1 MEKIIL
7 ASQSPRR
14 KALLELAKIPFE
26 IVVKSTDELYPPE
39 MPLEEVPVFLARQK
53 AIEVNKFLDDA
64 YHQQHS
70 RKHILAADT
79 IVISDNKIIGKPESR
94 KDAIEMLSTL
104 SGKKHKVITGVVLLH
119 QQGEVAF
126 SDVTEVEFHPLSD
139 LQIEYYVDTYS
150 PFDKA
155 GAYAI
160 QEWIGAVGIK
170 CIHGDF
176 YNVMGLPISR
186 VLQELVKLPD

>member
-14 KALLELAKIPFE
+14 KALLELAQIPFE
-26 IVVKSTDELYPPE
+26 VVVKSTDETFPPD
-39 MPLEEVPVFLARQK
+39 MPIEEVPVHLARQK
-53 AIEVNKFLDDA
+53 AIEVDKFLDKA
-64 YHQQHS
+64 YHKQHS
-70 RKHILAADT
+70 KKNILAADT
-79 IVISDNKIIGKPESR
+79 IVIVDNKIVTKPENR
-94 KDAIEMLSTL
+94 KDAIEMLCTL
-104 SGKKHKVITGVVLLH
+104 SGKKHKVITGVVFLH
-119 QQGEVAF
+119 QQGEVSF
-126 SDVTEVEFHPLSD
+126 SDVTEVEFHELARD
-139 LQIEYYVDTYS
+139 QVEYYVDTFK

-186 VLQELVKLPD
+186 VVQELAKIDS